1 MVSSRRKFIKIS
13 ALGLGGL
20 AATSTAYK
28 LFASNP
34 ILDAAIKE
42 NIAKNFVRSATYCE
56 VCFWKCAAWVH
67 TDTHGDIKKII
78 IHLKERGIGILIT
91 DHNVRETLDVCEH
104 AYIVSHG
111 EIIAEGDAD
120 QILANQKVRD
130 VYLGEQFTL

>member
-67 TDTHGDIKKII
+67 TDTHGDIK
-78 IHLKERGIGILIT
+78 
-91 DHNVRETLDVCEH
+91 
-104 AYIVSHG
+104 
-111 EIIAEGDAD
+111 
-120 QILANQKVRD
+120 
-130 VYLGEQFTL
+130 